1 MTIAIRVLLAA
12 IAALSLAGQENPQ
25 NPKQGVV
32 SAGSGNPYARAA
44 QLPARIISF
53 SAEPASVRPGQ
64 SVTLKWDAENSS
76 GASID
81 PGVGTV
87 TARGSRQ
94 IAPAAT
100 TTYTLTVH
108 GPKDQVITRD
118 VTVTVAGTAAAPAK
132 TAAAPV
138 QKGIPKMPDGKPD
151 LSGVY
156 NSAFPGTFF
165 PGGPAMNVAG
175 VPGPAETKP
184 VLKPGA
190 EKFKV
195 VRGPNDPG
203 LTSDCKPT
211 GLPEAYYLPYQ
222 WQLVQALDKVVILYE
237 YPHLFRVIPT
247 HGGAHQADLDP
258 TWMGDSIGH
267 WEGDTLVVDVT
278 GFNEKTEL
286 PGGFR
291 HTEALHVV
299 ERFRRIAYDK
309 LEYQATIEDPNVFE
323 KPWVVHRTFP
333 LRTDLEKVDEFVC
346 ENNEDYSKY
355 FKKE

>member
-1 MTIAIRVLLAA
+1 MRIIRGTALALMV
-12 IAALSLAGQENPQ
+12 AASLPAQAPSEQ
-25 NPKQGVV
+25 PKQGVV
-32 SAGSGNPYARAA
+32 PAGAGNPYARAA

-53 SAEPASVRPGQ
+53 TAQPETIKAGQ
-64 SVTLKWDAENSS
+64 SVLLKWDTENPV
-76 GASID
+76 SISIE
-81 PGVGTV
+81 PEIGVV
-87 TARGSRQ
+87 RARGSRQ
-94 IAPAAT
+94 VSPKAT

-108 GPKDQVITRD
+108 GPKDQVVTKD
-118 VTVTVAGTAAAPAK
+118 VTVTVPGTTPVNAK
-132 TAAAPV
+132 SAVETS
-138 QKGIPKMPDGKPD
+138 KKEIPHMPDGKPN

-165 PGGPAMNVAG
+165 PGGPAMNIAG

-184 VLKPGA
+184 VLKAGA
-190 EKFKV
+190 EKYKV

-203 LTSDCKPT
+203 ATSDCKPT
-211 GLPEAYYLPYQ
+211 GLPQAYYMPYQ
-222 WQLVQALDKVVILYE
+222 WQLVQGLDQVVILYE

-247 HGGAHQADLDP
+247 HGGPHQADLDP

-278 GFNEKTEL
+278 GFNDKTEL

-309 LEYQATIEDPNVFE
+309 LGYQATIEDPNVFE
-323 KPWVVHRTFP
+323 KPWVVDRVFP
-333 LRTDLEKVDEFVC
+333 LRQDLEKIDEFVC

-355 FKKE
+355 FKNE

>member
-1 MTIAIRVLLAA
+1 MRIIRGTALALMV
-12 IAALSLAGQENPQ
+12 AASLPAQAPSEQ
-25 NPKQGVV
+25 PKQGVV
-32 SAGSGNPYARAA
+32 PAGAGNPYARAA

-53 SAEPASVRPGQ
+53 TAQPETIKAGQ
-64 SVTLKWDAENSS
+64 SVLLKWDTENPV
-76 GASID
+76 SISIE
-81 PGVGTV
+81 PEIGVV
-87 TARGSRQ
+87 RARGSRQ
-94 IAPAAT
+94 VSPKAT

-108 GPKDQVITRD
+108 GPKDQVVTKD
-118 VTVTVAGTAAAPAK
+118 VTVTVPGTTPVNAK
-132 TAAAPV
+132 SAVETS
-138 QKGIPKMPDGKPD
+138 KKEIPHMPDGKPN

-165 PGGPAMNVAG
+165 PGGPAMNIAG

-184 VLKPGA
+184 VLKAGA
-190 EKFKV
+190 EKYKV
-195 VRGPNDPG
+195 VR
-203 LTSDCKPT
+203 
-211 GLPEAYYLPYQ
+211 
-222 WQLVQALDKVVILYE
+222 LYE

-247 HGGAHQADLDP
+247 HGGPHQADLDP

-278 GFNEKTEL
+278 GFNDKTEL

-309 LEYQATIEDPNVFE
+309 LGYQATIEDPNVFE
-323 KPWVVHRTFP
+323 KPWVVDRVFP
-333 LRTDLEKVDEFVC
+333 LRQDLEKIDEFVC

>member
-1 MTIAIRVLLAA
+1 MRTFHGMALAVMASGLAA
-12 IAALSLAGQENPQ
+12 QQQGAVPAG
-25 NPKQGVV
+25 K
-32 SAGSGNPYARAA
+32 GNPYARAA

-53 SAEPASVRPGQ
+53 TAEPASIRPGQ
-64 SVTLKWDAENSS
+64 TVFLKWDTENQS
-76 GASID
+76 GSAID
-81 PGVGTV
+81 PDVGAV

-94 IAPAAT
+94 LSPAAT

-108 GPKDQVITRD
+108 GPNNQVLTRD
-118 VTVTVAGTAAAPAK
+118 VTVTVAGTKPIVRTGAAAEKAVPR
-132 TAAAPV
+132 
-138 QKGIPKMPDGKPD
+138 MPDGKPN

-165 PGGPAMNVAG
+165 PGGPAMNIGG
-175 VPGPAETKP
+175 VPGPLETKP

-190 EKFKV
+190 EKYKV
-195 VRGPNDPG
+195 VRGPDDPG
-203 LTSDCKPT
+203 LTSDCRPT
-211 GLPEAYYLPYQ
+211 GLPEAYFMPYQ
-222 WQLVQALDKVVILYE
+222 WQLVQSLDKVVILYE

-247 HGGAHQADLDP
+247 HGGPHQADLDP

-267 WEGDTLVVDVT
+267 WEGDTLVVDVA
-278 GFNEKTEL
+278 GFNDKTEL

-299 ERFRRIAYDK
+299 ERFRRASYDQ

-323 KPWVVHRTFP
+323 KPWTIQRTFP
-333 LRTDLEKVDEFVC
+333 LRTDLEHVDEFVC
-346 ENNEDYSKY
+346 EANEDYSKY

>member
-1 MTIAIRVLLAA
+1 MRIVNGTACAA
-12 IAALSLAGQENPQ
+12 ILISSLAGQSPADK
-25 NPKQGVV
+25 PKQGVV
-32 SAGSGNPYARAA
+32 SAGAGNPYARAA

-53 SAEPASVRPGQ
+53 TAQPASIKPGQ
-64 SVTLKWDAENSS
+64 TVTLKWDTENQA
-76 GASID
+76 GTTID
-81 PGVGTV
+81 PDIGVV

-94 IAPAAT
+94 VSPTAT

-108 GPKDQVITRD
+108 GPKDQVITQE
-118 VTVTVAGTAAAPAK
+118 VTVTVPGTTPVNAKAAAKANQP
-132 TAAAPV
+132 
-138 QKGIPKMPDGKPD
+138 IPRMPDGKPN

-165 PGGPAMNVAG
+165 PGGTAMNIGG

-184 VLKPGA
+184 VLKAGA

-195 VRGPNDPG
+195 VRGPDDPG

-211 GLPEAYYLPYQ
+211 GLPEAYYMPYQ
-222 WQLVQALDKVVILYE
+222 WQLVQSLDKVVILYE
-237 YPHLFRVIPT
+237 YPHLFRVIPIHAGT
-247 HGGAHQADLDP
+247 HQADLDP

-267 WEGDTLVVDVT
+267 WEGDTLVIDVT
-278 GFNEKTEL
+278 GFNDKTEL

-299 ERFRRIAYDK
+299 ERFRRVAFDK
-309 LEYQATIEDPNVFE
+309 LEYQATIDDPNVFE
-323 KPWVVHRTFP
+323 KPWVVNRTFP
-333 LRTDLEKVDEFVC
+333 LRMDLEKVDEFVC